1 MIEAVEPHSS
11 ARDDGSVRTHV
22 VQGQYFVTSDPN
34 EVLTTIL
41 GSCVAACIRDPIA
54 RVGGMN
60 HFLLP
65 GEAGEDG
72 MRYGVNAMELL
83 VNELLKSGARRN
95 RLEAKIFG
103 GAQVV
108 KGLSDVGSKNIAFAE
123 RYFRDEGIPLAGG
136 STAGF
141 QARRIEFWP
150 ATGRTRQLF
159 MNKVD
164 PVVLERRVIPT
175 PAPRDE
181 GALELF

>member
-1 MIEAVEPHSS
+1 MTAALEASSS
-11 ARDDGSVRTHV
+11 AREGGLRTHV
-22 VQGQYFVTSDPN
+22 VQGQYHVSGEPS

-41 GSCVAACIRDPIA
+41 GSCIAACIRDPVA
-54 RVGGMN
+54 RIGGMN

-72 MRYGVNAMELL
+72 LRYGVNAMELL
-83 VNELLKSGARRN
+83 VNELLKSGAKRN

-136 STAGF
+136 STGGF
-141 QARRIEFWP
+141 QARRVEFWP
-150 ATGRTRQLF
+150 ATGRMRQLF

-164 PVVLERRVIPT
+164 PVVLERPVISA
-175 PAPRDE
+175 PARADE
-181 GALELF
+181 GDMELF

>member
-1 MIEAVEPHSS
+1 MTTALEAISS
-11 ARDDGSVRTHV
+11 AREGVRRTHV
-22 VQGQYFVTSDPN
+22 VQGQFYVSSDPN

-41 GSCVAACIRDPIA
+41 GSCVAACIRDPVA
-54 RVGGMN
+54 RIGGIN

-72 MRYGVNAMELL
+72 LRYGVNAMELL
-83 VNELLKSGARRN
+83 VNELLKGGAKRN
-95 RLEAKIFG
+95 RLEAKVFG

-108 KGLSDVGSKNIAFAE
+108 KGLSDIGAKNVEFAN
-123 RYFRDEGIPLAGG
+123 RYFRDEGIMVTAG
-136 STAGF
+136 STGGF

-150 ATGRTRQLF
+150 ATGRSRQLF
-159 MNKVD
+159 MNKID
-164 PVVLERRVIPT
+164 PVVLERPVIPA